1 MARISWEDGLA
12 LERDVAILLQKQE
25 EHGIYFDM
33 GKAKY
38 YISLLEEMKDEKYL
52 EIRPYL
58 DYEINIKESKLK
70 PEEIN
75 ESTGNYRY
83 VKRVYLK
90 NGDYDKSVL
99 SHYSNPSIV
108 AGPFSRIEIEEP
120 SISKRQLIVSQLLKH
135 GWKPTEFTEKGFPQ
149 LTVKGEPVE
158 SLEKI
163 GPFGQSLSHWY
174 TFNHRQSQMQGFIDN
189 VRPDGRIPSILN
201 GITNTFRHKHK
212 VVANVPRPTSLFGK
226 EMRSVFS
233 VPPGRDF
240 VGADVSG
247 LELRMLAH
255 WMRDDEYI
263 HQILYGDIHTFNQ
276 LKAGLPNR
284 DAAKTFIYAFLYGA
298 GDAKIGSIVGGS
310 SKRGRELKEDF
321 FSSIPS
327 LRILV
332 DKVQRFANNYGFVP
346 SVDNRKIYIRTFEG
360 RVMVHTALN
369 AKLQGDGSIVTKRA
383 MVITNELIARQR
395 LQAEQILFYHDEYG
409 YESDSYCSEEVG
421 GLMVKGMN
429 DAGKYY
435 NLRIPIDGK
444 YAIGKDWSIH

>member
-33 GKAKY
+33 GKARY
-38 YISLLEEMKDEKYL
+38 YISSLEEKKGEEYL
-52 EIRPYL
+52 KVRPYL
-58 DYEINIKESKLK
+58 DYDINIKETKLK
-70 PEEIN
+70 PEEVTPD
-75 ESTGNYRY
+75 SGNYKY

-90 NGDYDKSVL
+90 NGNYDKSVI
-99 SHYSNPSIV
+99 SHYSNPSV
-108 AGPFSRIEIEEP
+108 VGGPFSRIEIEEP

-163 GPFGQSLSHWY
+163 GPFGEALSRWY

-233 VPPGRDF
+233 VPGGRDF
-240 VGADVSG
+240 VGADVAG

-255 WMRDDEYI
+255 WMKDEEYI
-263 HQILYGDIHTFNQ
+263 HQILYGEIHTFNQ
-276 LKAGLPNR
+276 LKAGLPDR
-284 DAAKTFIYAFLYGA
+284 DAAKTFIYAFL
-298 GDAKIGSIVGGS
+298 
-310 SKRGRELKEDF
+310 
-321 FSSIPS
+321 
-327 LRILV
+327 
-332 DKVQRFANNYGFVP
+332 
-346 SVDNRKIYIRTFEG
+346 
-360 RVMVHTALN
+360 
-369 AKLQGDGSIVTKRA
+369 
-383 MVITNELIARQR
+383 
-395 LQAEQILFYHDEYG
+395 
-409 YESDSYCSEEVG
+409 
-421 GLMVKGMN
+421 
-429 DAGKYY
+429 
-435 NLRIPIDGK
+435 
-444 YAIGKDWSIH
+444 

>member
-38 YISLLEEMKDEKYL
+38 YISLLEEKKRDEYL
-52 EIRPYL
+52 TVRPYL
-58 DYEINIKESKLK
+58 DYEINIKETKLK
-70 PEEIN
+70 PEEITPI
-75 ESTGNYRY
+75 SGDYKH
-83 VKRVYLK
+83 VKRIYLK
-90 NGDYDKSVL
+90 NGNYDKSVI

-108 AGPFSRIEIEEP
+108 NGPFSRIEIEEP

-163 GPFGQSLSHWY
+163 GPFGEALSRWY

-233 VPPGRDF
+233 VPEGRDF

-255 WMRDDEYI
+255 WMRDEEYI

-276 LKAGLPNR
+276 LKAGLPDR
-284 DAAKTFIYAFLYGA
+284 DSAKTFVYAFL
-298 GDAKIGSIVGGS
+298 
-310 SKRGRELKEDF
+310 
-321 FSSIPS
+321 
-327 LRILV
+327 
-332 DKVQRFANNYGFVP
+332 
-346 SVDNRKIYIRTFEG
+346 
-360 RVMVHTALN
+360 
-369 AKLQGDGSIVTKRA
+369 
-383 MVITNELIARQR
+383 
-395 LQAEQILFYHDEYG
+395 
-409 YESDSYCSEEVG
+409 
-421 GLMVKGMN
+421 
-429 DAGKYY
+429 
-435 NLRIPIDGK
+435 
-444 YAIGKDWSIH
+444 

>member
-1 MARISWEDGLA
+1 MAKISWEDGLA

-25 EHGIYFDM
+25 EHGIYFDI

-58 DYEINIKESKLK
+58 DYDINIKETKLK
-70 PEEIN
+70 PEETN
-75 ESTGNYRY
+75 GDTGNYKY
-83 VKRVYLK
+83 VKRIYLK
-90 NGDYDKSVL
+90 NGNYDKSVL
-99 SHYSNPSIV
+99 SHYNDPSIV

-163 GPFGQSLSHWY
+163 GPFGQALSHWY

-189 VRPDGRIPSILN
+189 VREDGRIPSILN

-255 WMRDDEYI
+255 WMRDDEYTR
-263 HQILYGDIHTFNQ
+263 ILLEDDIHTFNQ
-276 LKAGLPNR
+276 IKAGLPNR
-284 DAAKTFIYAFLYGA
+284 DAAKTFI
-298 GDAKIGSIVGGS
+298 
-310 SKRGRELKEDF
+310 
-321 FSSIPS
+321 
-327 LRILV
+327 
-332 DKVQRFANNYGFVP
+332 
-346 SVDNRKIYIRTFEG
+346 
-360 RVMVHTALN
+360 
-369 AKLQGDGSIVTKRA
+369 
-383 MVITNELIARQR
+383 
-395 LQAEQILFYHDEYG
+395 
-409 YESDSYCSEEVG
+409 
-421 GLMVKGMN
+421 
-429 DAGKYY
+429 
-435 NLRIPIDGK
+435 
-444 YAIGKDWSIH
+444 